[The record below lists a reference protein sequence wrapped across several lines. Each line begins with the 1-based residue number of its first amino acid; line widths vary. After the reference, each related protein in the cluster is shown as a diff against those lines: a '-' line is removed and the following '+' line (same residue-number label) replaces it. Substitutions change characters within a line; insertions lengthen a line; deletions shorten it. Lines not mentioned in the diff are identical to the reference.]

1 MATYF
6 LQYGLQML
14 NSLRNTSTTVY
25 PCFSLFLGSHRL
37 GILPFSLRAM
47 SESKAHDQGHVVQF
61 LWSLPRHR
69 HPGRRAAP
77 YWHEAHLDKRQEQ
90 SILRRYPVPDHGA
103 VVGQGSAPKRTC
115 TVPPDAWYCRAA
127 QCAEMSPVK
136 EHGPVFMCFPPTPAL
151 PARSTECPVS
161 AAPRMQAIPV
171 LSSHRGY
178 SPRSFETSYGGSR
191 EAGKRRHMPAAR
203 IRGGSSGAAPRRSQ
217 VLSRKC
223 TSQERG
229 QRQRMRAGVDAQE
242 APALPAKRRG
252 YPTRFPHC
260 DGCVRESGSYP
271 VEAQFQQSD
280 GAWSVC
286 ARPRSG
292 VRDVPRSTSCA
303 PAATTPAQTSTWVGP
318 VGPADGVAGPR
329 GAEGYTHPYPTAVP
343 SDGAFRVSTG
353 SSTQRSG
360 RVREVMTSGWTD
372 RDSGAGGAEL
382 CGAGRGSASRGL
394 QYGIGPPHFHPT
406 TAHVPHGRRLPVE
419 AKNSSSVIYL
429 KCDVQLLGLDISRL
443 YEDQSMQHT
452 GSDHEDRIGSKAL
465 FIFCLGKILRLAR
478 KVWRL
483 EENILTPQIQEQF
496 AKDVVSAQPAVIAS
510 TSNIENSATI
520 TAVAL
525 PPLSTL
531 VLFPPP
537 VYQHRLF
544 LDAGFNSPV
553 PFFVGSLAGS
563 VTGGSIAGSPYHM
576 GSPYEFGASSF
587 DAAAQL
593 LKDTT
598 HLALGFDNG
607 MMGGD
612 ADATGEDESMADAR
626 SFATAPAA

>member
-61 LWSLPRHR
+61 LCVRALAPSHGTGTLVAALLP
-69 HPGRRAAP
+69 P

-103 VVGQGSAPKRTC
+103 VVGQGSGPKRTC

-127 QCAEMSPVK
+127 
-136 EHGPVFMCFPPTPAL
+136 H
-151 PARSTECPVS
+151 TECPVS

-191 EAGKRRHMPAAR
+191 EAGKRRHIARCAHTWREFRSSSKAKPGALPASAH
-203 IRGGSSGAAPRRSQ
+203 RRSG
-217 VLSRKC
+217 
-223 TSQERG
+223 G

-292 VRDVPRSTSCA
+292 VRDFPRSTSCA

-329 GAEGYTHPYPTAVP
+329 SAEGYTHPYPLRRVP

-382 CGAGRGSASRGL
+382 AQEEEEFQARRAERQHEREREAETAVAMHAAS
-394 QYGIGPPHFHPT
+394 
-406 TAHVPHGRRLPVE
+406 VV
-419 AKNSSSVIYL
+419 
-429 KCDVQLLGLDISRL
+429 VQ
-443 YEDQSMQHT
+443 
-452 GSDHEDRIGSKAL
+452 
-465 FIFCLGKILRLAR
+465 
-478 KVWRL
+478 
-483 EENILTPQIQEQF
+483 
-496 AKDVVSAQPAVIAS
+496 DVVSAQPAVIAS

-520 TAVAL
+520 TAG
-525 PPLSTL
+525 PTST
-531 VLFPPP
+531 F
-537 VYQHRLF
+537 
-544 LDAGFNSPV
+544 DT
-553 PFFVGSLAGS
+553 GSFSSATGS

-598 HLALGFDNG
+598 HLALGFDNVILSVRPPDFPVCREQPQLLVTAAREEWVIG
-607 MMGGD
+607 LPPKSKKSRANVAFTTTTMLVPKNYREAMKHPEIWMAPTQKEMLWAIAVEDPGWYMAMDVVSAYLNGD
-612 ADATGEDESMADAR
+612 MKETVYM
-626 SFATAPAA
+626 